1 MRPPG
6 AAPGPSPGLSG
17 GGTCIHV
24 DSNGFSL
31 QPLERSPGSWHSL
44 CVQWSP
50 YSSQLRALA
59 ASWGPWPAAGTPSFR
74 ALTSVDDDSVAQASI
89 ATLSCRGNDG
99 RALPASS
106 LLPVLPC
113 LGFPG
118 PELHPRAPH
127 TELSG
132 FCSIPG
138 QGCGEGD
145 DVFNT
150 PSPEQPQGAAARQ
163 EMESLSPGGQIQ
175 TLLSSAGT
183 KVYNLCHG
191 VTEAPAERQL
201 SPLPEP
207 STKSMAAKAKTPAI
221 SPLLVGM
228 ARDGDP
234 VPGFQ
239 PELSLATSSR

>member
-1 MRPPG
+1 M
-6 AAPGPSPGLSG
+6 
-17 GGTCIHV
+17 

-31 QPLERSPGSWHSL
+31 QPLERSPGSWHYLSA
-44 CVQWSP
+44 QWP
-50 YSSQLRALA
+50 PHSSTLRALA
-59 ASWGPWPAAGTPSFR
+59 ASQGPWPAAETPSFH
-74 ALTSVDDDSVAQASI
+74 ALTSMDDDSVAQPSI
-89 ATLSCRGNDG
+89 ATLRCRGNTMMVL
-99 RALPASS
+99 LPGSI

-118 PELHPRAPH
+118 PELHPRASY

-132 FCSIPG
+132 LCSVPG

-150 PSPEQPQGAAARQ
+150 PSPEQLLGAAARQ

-175 TLLSSAGT
+175 TLLSSART

-207 STKSMAAKAKTPAI
+207 STKSMVAKAKTPTIFSPGWDGQRRRPCARI
-221 SPLLVGM
+221 S
-228 ARDGDP
+228 A
-234 VPGFQ
+234 
-239 PELSLATSSR
+239 